1 MTTPMNTTTSSSA
14 TTEFVVYTKH
24 EAAAILRVKVSWL
37 ERRAAAR
44 QIPFSL
50 LGGAYR
56 FTPQHLAEIVRL
68 SEQDAIGTPKPSR
81 AERRRRSRRETTQ
94 PEGFAP
100 LRPRPRH
107 VA

>member
-1 MTTPMNTTTSSSA
+1 MSITPASNDSTLVL
-14 TTEFVVYTKH
+14 FTKH

-56 FTPQHLAEIVRL
+56 FTHEHLAQIVRL
-68 SEQDAIGTPKPSR
+68 SEQGGESAMEAPSR
-81 AERRRRSRRETTQ
+81 IDRPTRRRRSADRQ
-94 PEGFAP
+94 PPDGFVP
-100 LRPRPRH
+100 LRPRVRRM
-107 VA
+107 AS